1 MLDCI
6 IIGSG
11 VAGISAALTL
21 KANAKNFIILG
32 NLGLSDKISKAE
44 LIRNYPG
51 LSNVSGKAFCEALTQ
66 QLAESEIAIKE
77 ERAMGVYALKGK
89 FGVATQEGSYYEAKS
104 IVIATGVENTKT

>member
-77 ERAMGVYALKGK
+77 ERAMGMYALKGINMQK
-89 FGVATQEGSYYEAKS
+89 EFSKMHEFCILPLSLLIE
-104 IVIATGVENTKT
+104 